1 MGISIL
7 SNQSINHFTS
17 EINKAD
23 HVSAN
28 AGVEHL
34 SNNYGLT
41 ANAAVQRSQTG
52 NIYQISAKTSG
63 QTGGLYWTSKTNSHT
78 SEILNKTTQ
87 INQINPL
94 RLDPNLQELRDYIGN
109 RTLLNV
115 ESGGV
120 LSTTNNNNINTDV
133 GIGYGNKIG
142 GGVLVNKNIYSGDLF
157 QNKSYNAGLG
167 FGAGVNGIGPNIEAT
182 MGYMNGKTSD
192 HGNGA
197 AFGFRVSAITGPEL
211 VADWKFDRNG
221 IRYTI
226 PFGGLVSNIATGN
239 IVGLVNNLYKMVS
252 GETLPIPRHEVIYPD
267 DKPQRTPKIQ
277 MFEKNSIQLTEA
289 GIQSVMEVVSN
300 IKNNPSAKLELGQY
314 EDKKSMVARWF
325 ENKEKT
331 HELVGKRA
339 ETIKDMLIQ
348 LGVNPDVIKIGHSD
362 IQQNSTKLTV
372 EDHNTNIRYISTHDN
387 DKLALNDGSRFN
399 TIRHS
404 PAGDV
409 AFENIKMNPEFKELT
424 KDKSKIEVE
433 SAANMVFDKMYIS
446 QPNIFQEQVL
456 KEIKSFY
463 DKGQTFTQALSV
475 LDDKQTIASIMKNDD
490 FNQFVQQNKINN
502 NESKLLA
509 SYILEVTDFGNSDRS
524 LETKRFNGKAPT
536 NLVESLAQYK
546 QEFYDKN
553 ISLEN
558 LEQTKQ
564 EFDKMLEK
572 NPVYQNAIVKNNP
585 YDQSLVNSY
594 LFREYLS
601 GNEKHIATSINMGM
615 EQLNQNYYQQGKSLS
630 FEAYL
635 RNPNDH
641 SNGYYQKR
649 INEIKHDLGDN
660 KALDNMFK
668 SNDFQ
673 NSVKTYATEN
683 SLSVNNATNKEKV
696 VVKKTIENLLLK
708 SPNQKVDDVVNMLS
722 EDVYSKGMTYNKFYQ
737 KMILGESTIVETN
750 KIPYPNENISTNK
763 METEVLEKT
772 NITKEIDQSEK
783 TEKKSLWDYAVELA
797 KKPLCTIDEEDREL
811 IYGPNMWT
819 RLMQQ
824 EERL

>member
-28 AGVEHL
+28 AGVEHS

-52 NIYQISAKTSG
+52 NVYQISAKTSG
-63 QTGGLYWTSKTNSHT
+63 QTGGLYWTSRTNSHT

-120 LSTTNNNNINTDV
+120 LATTNNNNINTDV

-142 GGVLVNKNIYSGDLF
+142 GGVLINKNIYNGDLF

-167 FGAGVNGIGPNIEAT
+167 FGAGINGIGPNIEAT

-277 MFEKNSIQLTEA
+277 MFEKNSVQLTEA

-348 LGVNPDVIKIGHSD
+348 LGVNPDIIKIGHSD
-362 IQQNSTKLTV
+362 IQPNSTQLTV
-372 EDHNTNIRYISTHDN
+372 EDHNTNIRYVSTHDN

-409 AFENIKMNPEFKELT
+409 AFENIKMNPKFKELT

-446 QPNIFQEQVL
+446 QPNISQEQVL

-475 LDDKQTIASIMKNDD
+475 LDDKQTIASIMKNND

-536 NLVESLAQYK
+536 NLVEGLSQYK

-558 LEQTKQ
+558 LEQTKK
-564 EFDKMLEK
+564 EFDKILEK

-585 YDQSLVNSY
+585 YDKSLVNSY
-594 LFREYLS
+594 LFREYLN

-683 SLSVNNATNKEKV
+683 SLSVNNATNKEKGI
-696 VVKKTIENLLLK
+696 VKKTIENLLLK

-737 KMILGESTIVETN
+737 KMILGESTIVEPK

-763 METEVLEKT
+763 METT
-772 NITKEIDQSEK
+772 NIN
-783 TEKKSLWDYAVELA
+783 SLFNINLPNNKLSQKD
-797 KKPLCTIDEEDREL
+797 TIN
-811 IYGPNMWT
+811 IKNSII
-819 RLMQQ
+819 
-824 EERL
+824 

>member
-28 AGVEHL
+28 AGVEHS

-52 NIYQISAKTSG
+52 NVYQISAKTSG

-446 QPNIFQEQVL
+446 QPNISQEQVL

-475 LDDKQTIASIMKNDD
+475 LDDKQTIASIMKHDD

-536 NLVESLAQYK
+536 NLVEGLSQYK

-558 LEQTKQ
+558 LEQTKK
-564 EFDKMLEK
+564 EFDKILEK

-585 YDQSLVNSY
+585 YDKSLVNSY

-673 NSVKTYATEN
+673 NSVKNYATEN
-683 SLSVNNATNKEKV
+683 SLSVNNATNKEKGI
-696 VVKKTIENLLLK
+696 VKKTIENLLLK

-737 KMILGESTIVETN
+737 KMILGESTIVESK
-750 KIPYPNENISTNK
+750 KIPYPNENMSTNK
-763 METEVLEKT
+763 METT
-772 NITKEIDQSEK
+772 NIN
-783 TEKKSLWDYAVELA
+783 SLFNINLPNNELSQ
-797 KKPLCTIDEEDREL
+797 KDTLNIKNSI
-811 IYGPNMWT
+811 I
-819 RLMQQ
+819 
-824 EERL
+824 

>member
-28 AGVEHL
+28 AGVEHS

-41 ANAAVQRSQTG
+41 ANVAVQRSQTG
-52 NIYQISAKTSG
+52 NVYQISAKTSG
-63 QTGGLYWTSKTNSHT
+63 QTGGVYWTSRTNNHI

-120 LSTTNNNNINTDV
+120 LPTTNNNNINTDV

-142 GGVLVNKNIYSGDLF
+142 GGILINRNIYHGDLF

-167 FGAGVNGIGPNIEAT
+167 FGAGINGVGPNIEVT
-182 MGYMNGKTSD
+182 MGYMNGRTSD

-226 PFGGLVSNIATGN
+226 PFGGIISNIATGN
-239 IVGLVNNLYKMVS
+239 VVGLVNNLYKMAS

-267 DKPQRTPKIQ
+267 DKPQRSPKIP
-277 MFEKNSIQLTEA
+277 MFENNSIQLTES
-289 GIQSVMEVVSN
+289 GIQSIMEVVSN
-300 IKNNPSAKLELGQY
+300 IKNNPNAKLELGQY
-314 EDKKSMVARWF
+314 EDKKSMVSRWF
-325 ENKEKT
+325 ENKDKV

-339 ETIKDMLIQ
+339 EMIKEILIQ
-348 LGVNPDVIKIGHSD
+348 LGVNPEIIQIGHSS

-372 EDHNTNIRYISTHDN
+372 EDHNTNIRYVSTNDN

-409 AFENIKMNPEFKELT
+409 AFENIKMSPEFKELT

-446 QPNIFQEQVL
+446 QPNTSQEQVL

-463 DKGQTFTQALSV
+463 DRGQTFTQALSV
-475 LDDKQTIASIMKNDD
+475 LDDKQSIASIMKNDA

-509 SYILEVTDFGNSDRS
+509 SYILEVTDFGNSERS
-524 LETKRFNGKAPT
+524 LETKNFNGKAPT
-536 NLVESLAQYK
+536 NLIESLSQYK

-558 LEQTKQ
+558 LEYTKK
-564 EFDKMLEK
+564 EFDKILER
-572 NPVYQNAIVKNNP
+572 NPIYQNAILKNNP
-585 YDQSLVNSY
+585 YDKSLVNSY
-594 LFREYLS
+594 LFREYLN
-601 GNEKHIATSINMGM
+601 GNEKHISTSINMGM
-615 EQLNQNYYQQGKSLS
+615 EQLNQNYYQQGKSLA

-649 INEIKHDLGDN
+649 INEIKHDIGDN
-660 KALDNMFK
+660 KSLDNMFK

-673 NSVKTYATEN
+673 NSVKNYATEN
-683 SLSVNNATNKEKV
+683 SLSVNNATNKEKSI
-696 VVKKTIENLLLK
+696 VKKTIEMLLLK

-722 EDVYSKGMTYNKFYQ
+722 EDVYNKGMTYNKFYQ
-737 KMILGESTIVETN
+737 KMILGDLTIVEPK
-750 KIPYPNENISTNK
+750 KILNPNENISTNK
-763 METEVLEKT
+763 IETNNSLF
-772 NITKEIDQSEK
+772 NINLPNNELSQKETLNIKNS
-783 TEKKSLWDYAVELA
+783 
-797 KKPLCTIDEEDREL
+797 I
-811 IYGPNMWT
+811 I
-819 RLMQQ
+819 
-824 EERL
+824 

>member
-28 AGVEHL
+28 AGVEHS

-52 NIYQISAKTSG
+52 NVYQISAKTSG

-211 VADWKFDRNG
+211 VADWKFDRNR

-300 IKNNPSAKLELGQY
+300 IKNNPSAQLELGQY

-409 AFENIKMNPEFKELT
+409 AFENIKMNLEFKELT

-446 QPNIFQEQVL
+446 QP
-456 KEIKSFY
+456 
-463 DKGQTFTQALSV
+463 
-475 LDDKQTIASIMKNDD
+475 
-490 FNQFVQQNKINN
+490 
-502 NESKLLA
+502 
-509 SYILEVTDFGNSDRS
+509 
-524 LETKRFNGKAPT
+524 
-536 NLVESLAQYK
+536 
-546 QEFYDKN
+546 
-553 ISLEN
+553 
-558 LEQTKQ
+558 
-564 EFDKMLEK
+564 
-572 NPVYQNAIVKNNP
+572 
-585 YDQSLVNSY
+585 
-594 LFREYLS
+594 
-601 GNEKHIATSINMGM
+601 
-615 EQLNQNYYQQGKSLS
+615 
-630 FEAYL
+630 
-635 RNPNDH
+635 
-641 SNGYYQKR
+641 
-649 INEIKHDLGDN
+649 
-660 KALDNMFK
+660 
-668 SNDFQ
+668 
-673 NSVKTYATEN
+673 
-683 SLSVNNATNKEKV
+683 
-696 VVKKTIENLLLK
+696 
-708 SPNQKVDDVVNMLS
+708 
-722 EDVYSKGMTYNKFYQ
+722 
-737 KMILGESTIVETN
+737 
-750 KIPYPNENISTNK
+750 
-763 METEVLEKT
+763 
-772 NITKEIDQSEK
+772 
-783 TEKKSLWDYAVELA
+783 
-797 KKPLCTIDEEDREL
+797 
-811 IYGPNMWT
+811 
-819 RLMQQ
+819 
-824 EERL
+824 

>member
-28 AGVEHL
+28 AGVEHS

-52 NIYQISAKTSG
+52 NVYQISAKTSG

-120 LSTTNNNNINTDV
+120 LATTNNNNINTDV

-142 GGVLVNKNIYSGDLF
+142 GGVLVNKNIYNGDLF

-277 MFEKNSIQLTEA
+277 MFEKNSVQLTEA

-446 QPNIFQEQVL
+446 QPNISQEQVL

-475 LDDKQTIASIMKNDD
+475 LDDKQTIASIMKNND

-536 NLVESLAQYK
+536 NLVEGLSQYK

-558 LEQTKQ
+558 LEQTKK
-564 EFDKMLEK
+564 EFDKILEK

-585 YDQSLVNSY
+585 YDKSLVNSY
-594 LFREYLS
+594 LFREYLN

-615 EQLNQNYYQQGKSLS
+615 EQLNQNYYQQSKSLS

-683 SLSVNNATNKEKV
+683 SLSVNNATNKEKGI
-696 VVKKTIENLLLK
+696 VKKTIENLLLK

-737 KMILGESTIVETN
+737 KMILGESTIVEPK

-763 METEVLEKT
+763 METT
-772 NITKEIDQSEK
+772 NIN
-783 TEKKSLWDYAVELA
+783 SLFNINLPNNELSQ
-797 KKPLCTIDEEDREL
+797 KDTIN
-811 IYGPNMWT
+811 IKNSII
-819 RLMQQ
+819 
-824 EERL
+824 

>member
-28 AGVEHL
+28 AGVEHS

-52 NIYQISAKTSG
+52 NVYQISAKTSG
-63 QTGGLYWTSKTNSHT
+63 QTGGLYWTSRTNSHT

-120 LSTTNNNNINTDV
+120 LATTNNNNINTDV

-277 MFEKNSIQLTEA
+277 MFEKNSAQLTEA

-348 LGVNPDVIKIGHSD
+348 LGVNPNVIKIGHSD
-362 IQQNSTKLTV
+362 IQPNSTQLTV
-372 EDHNTNIRYISTHDN
+372 EDHNTNIRYVSTHDN

-446 QPNIFQEQVL
+446 QPNISQEQVL

-475 LDDKQTIASIMKNDD
+475 LDDKQTIASIMKNND

-536 NLVESLAQYK
+536 NLVEGLSQYK

-558 LEQTKQ
+558 LEQTKK
-564 EFDKMLEK
+564 EFDKILEK

-585 YDQSLVNSY
+585 YDKSLVNSY
-594 LFREYLS
+594 LFREYLN

-683 SLSVNNATNKEKV
+683 SLSVNNATNKEKGI
-696 VVKKTIENLLLK
+696 VKKTIENLLLK

-737 KMILGESTIVETN
+737 KMILGESTIVEPK

-763 METEVLEKT
+763 METT
-772 NITKEIDQSEK
+772 NIN
-783 TEKKSLWDYAVELA
+783 SLFNINLPNNELSQ
-797 KKPLCTIDEEDREL
+797 KDTIN
-811 IYGPNMWT
+811 IKNSII
-819 RLMQQ
+819 
-824 EERL
+824 

>member
-28 AGVEHL
+28 AGVEHS

-52 NIYQISAKTSG
+52 NVYQISAKTSG
-63 QTGGLYWTSKTNSHT
+63 QTGGLYWTSRTNSHT

-120 LSTTNNNNINTDV
+120 LATTNNNNINTDV

-142 GGVLVNKNIYSGDLF
+142 GGVLVNKNIYNGDLF

-277 MFEKNSIQLTEA
+277 MFEKNSVQLTEA

-372 EDHNTNIRYISTHDN
+372 EDHNINIRYVSTHDN

-446 QPNIFQEQVL
+446 QPNISQEQVL

-475 LDDKQTIASIMKNDD
+475 LDDKQTIASIMKNND

-536 NLVESLAQYK
+536 NLVEGLSQYK

-558 LEQTKQ
+558 LEQTKK
-564 EFDKMLEK
+564 EFDKILEK

-585 YDQSLVNSY
+585 YDKSLVNSY
-594 LFREYLS
+594 LFREYLN

-683 SLSVNNATNKEKV
+683 SLSVNNATNKEKGI
-696 VVKKTIENLLLK
+696 VKKTIENLLLK

-737 KMILGESTIVETN
+737 KMILGESTIVEPK

-763 METEVLEKT
+763 METT
-772 NITKEIDQSEK
+772 NIN
-783 TEKKSLWDYAVELA
+783 SLFNINLPNNELSQ
-797 KKPLCTIDEEDREL
+797 KDTLNIKNSI
-811 IYGPNMWT
+811 I
-819 RLMQQ
+819 
-824 EERL
+824 

>member
-120 LSTTNNNNINTDV
+120 LATTNNNNINTDV

-142 GGVLVNKNIYSGDLF
+142 GGVLVNKNIYNGDLF

-277 MFEKNSIQLTEA
+277 MFEKNSVQLTEA

-348 LGVNPDVIKIGHSD
+348 LGVNPDIIKIGHSD
-362 IQQNSTKLTV
+362 IQPNSTQLTV
-372 EDHNTNIRYISTHDN
+372 EDHNTNIRYVSTHDN
-387 DKLALNDGSRFN
+387 DKLALNNGSRFN

-446 QPNIFQEQVL
+446 QPNISQEQVL

-475 LDDKQTIASIMKNDD
+475 LDDKQTIASIMKNND

-536 NLVESLAQYK
+536 NLVEGLSQYK

-558 LEQTKQ
+558 LEQTKK
-564 EFDKMLEK
+564 EFDKILEK

-585 YDQSLVNSY
+585 YDKSLVNSY
-594 LFREYLS
+594 LFREYLN

-615 EQLNQNYYQQGKSLS
+615 EQLNQNYYQQSKSLS

-683 SLSVNNATNKEKV
+683 SLSVNNATNKEKGI
-696 VVKKTIENLLLK
+696 VKKTIENLLLK

-737 KMILGESTIVETN
+737 KMILGESTIVEPK

-763 METEVLEKT
+763 METT
-772 NITKEIDQSEK
+772 NIN
-783 TEKKSLWDYAVELA
+783 SLFNINLPNNELSQ
-797 KKPLCTIDEEDREL
+797 KDTIN
-811 IYGPNMWT
+811 IKNSII
-819 RLMQQ
+819 
-824 EERL
+824 

>member
-28 AGVEHL
+28 AGVEHS

-52 NIYQISAKTSG
+52 NVYQISAKTSG
-63 QTGGLYWTSKTNSHT
+63 QTGGLYWTSRTNSHT

-120 LSTTNNNNINTDV
+120 LATTNNNNINTDV

-277 MFEKNSIQLTEA
+277 MFEKNSAQLTEA

-348 LGVNPDVIKIGHSD
+348 LGVNPNVIKIGHSD
-362 IQQNSTKLTV
+362 IQPNSTQLTV
-372 EDHNTNIRYISTHDN
+372 EDHNTNIRYVSTHDN

-424 KDKSKIEVE
+424 KNKSKIEVE

-446 QPNIFQEQVL
+446 QPNVSQEQVL

-475 LDDKQTIASIMKNDD
+475 LDDKQTIASIMKHDD

-536 NLVESLAQYK
+536 NLVEGLSQYK

-558 LEQTKQ
+558 LEQTKK
-564 EFDKMLEK
+564 EFDKILEK

-585 YDQSLVNSY
+585 YDKSLVNSY
-594 LFREYLS
+594 LFREYLN

-673 NSVKTYATEN
+673 NSIKTYATEN
-683 SLSVNNATNKEKV
+683 SLSVNNATNKEKGI
-696 VVKKTIENLLLK
+696 VKKTIENLLLK

-737 KMILGESTIVETN
+737 KMILGESTIVEPK

-763 METEVLEKT
+763 META
-772 NITKEIDQSEK
+772 NIN
-783 TEKKSLWDYAVELA
+783 SLFNINLPNNELSQ
-797 KKPLCTIDEEDREL
+797 KDTIN
-811 IYGPNMWT
+811 IKNSII
-819 RLMQQ
+819 
-824 EERL
+824 

>member
-28 AGVEHL
+28 AGVEHS

-52 NIYQISAKTSG
+52 NVYQISAKTSG
-63 QTGGLYWTSKTNSHT
+63 QTGGLYWTSRTNSHT

-87 INQINPL
+87 TNQINPL

-120 LSTTNNNNINTDV
+120 LATTNNNNINTDV

-142 GGVLVNKNIYSGDLF
+142 GGVLVNKNIYNGDLF

-277 MFEKNSIQLTEA
+277 MFEKNSVQLTEA

-348 LGVNPDVIKIGHSD
+348 LGVNPDIIKIGHSD
-362 IQQNSTKLTV
+362 IQPNSTQLTV
-372 EDHNTNIRYISTHDN
+372 EDHNTNIRYVSTHDN

-433 SAANMVFDKMYIS
+433 SAANMVFDKMYIG
-446 QPNIFQEQVL
+446 QPNISQEQVL

-475 LDDKQTIASIMKNDD
+475 LDDKQTIASIMKNND

-536 NLVESLAQYK
+536 NLVEGLSQYK

-558 LEQTKQ
+558 LEQTKK
-564 EFDKMLEK
+564 EFDKILEK

-585 YDQSLVNSY
+585 YDKSLVNSY
-594 LFREYLS
+594 LFREYLN

-615 EQLNQNYYQQGKSLS
+615 EQLNQNYYQQSKSLS

-683 SLSVNNATNKEKV
+683 SLSVNNATNKEKGI
-696 VVKKTIENLLLK
+696 VKKTIENLLLK

-737 KMILGESTIVETN
+737 KMILGESTIVEPK

-763 METEVLEKT
+763 METT
-772 NITKEIDQSEK
+772 NIN
-783 TEKKSLWDYAVELA
+783 SLFNINLPNNELSQ
-797 KKPLCTIDEEDREL
+797 KDTIN
-811 IYGPNMWT
+811 IKNSII
-819 RLMQQ
+819 
-824 EERL
+824 

>member
-28 AGVEHL
+28 AGVEHS

-52 NIYQISAKTSG
+52 NVYQISAKTSG
-63 QTGGLYWTSKTNSHT
+63 QTGGLYWTSRTNSHT

-120 LSTTNNNNINTDV
+120 LATTNNNNINTDV

-142 GGVLVNKNIYSGDLF
+142 GGVLINKNIYNGDLF

-277 MFEKNSIQLTEA
+277 MFEKNSVQLTKA

-372 EDHNTNIRYISTHDN
+372 EDHNTNIRYVSTHDN

-446 QPNIFQEQVL
+446 QPNISQEQVL

-463 DKGQTFTQALSV
+463 NKGQTFTQALSV
-475 LDDKQTIASIMKNDD
+475 LDDKQTIASIMKNND

-536 NLVESLAQYK
+536 NLVEGLSQYK

-558 LEQTKQ
+558 LEQTKK
-564 EFDKMLEK
+564 EFDKILEK

-585 YDQSLVNSY
+585 YDKSLVNSY
-594 LFREYLS
+594 LFREYLN

-683 SLSVNNATNKEKV
+683 SLSVNNATNKEKGI
-696 VVKKTIENLLLK
+696 VKKTIENLLLK

-737 KMILGESTIVETN
+737 KMILGESTIVEPK

-763 METEVLEKT
+763 METT
-772 NITKEIDQSEK
+772 NIN
-783 TEKKSLWDYAVELA
+783 SLFNINLPNNELSQ
-797 KKPLCTIDEEDREL
+797 KDTIN
-811 IYGPNMWT
+811 IKNSII
-819 RLMQQ
+819 
-824 EERL
+824 

>member
-28 AGVEHL
+28 AGVEHS

-52 NIYQISAKTSG
+52 NVYQISAKTSG
-63 QTGGLYWTSKTNSHT
+63 QTGGLYWTSRTNSHT

-120 LSTTNNNNINTDV
+120 LATTNNNNINTDV

-277 MFEKNSIQLTEA
+277 MFEKNSAQLTEA

-348 LGVNPDVIKIGHSD
+348 LGVNPNVIKIGHSD
-362 IQQNSTKLTV
+362 IQPNSTQLTV
-372 EDHNTNIRYISTHDN
+372 EDHNTNIRYVSTHDN

-424 KDKSKIEVE
+424 KNKSKIEVE

-446 QPNIFQEQVL
+446 QPNVSQEQVL

-475 LDDKQTIASIMKNDD
+475 LDDKQTIASIMKHDD

-536 NLVESLAQYK
+536 NLVEGLSQYK

-558 LEQTKQ
+558 LEQTKK
-564 EFDKMLEK
+564 EFDKILEK

-585 YDQSLVNSY
+585 YDKSLVNSY
-594 LFREYLS
+594 LFREYLN

-673 NSVKTYATEN
+673 NSIKTYATEN
-683 SLSVNNATNKEKV
+683 SLSVNNATNKEKGI
-696 VVKKTIENLLLK
+696 VKKTIENLLLK

-737 KMILGESTIVETN
+737 KMILGESTIVEPK

-763 METEVLEKT
+763 METT
-772 NITKEIDQSEK
+772 NIN
-783 TEKKSLWDYAVELA
+783 SLFNINLPNNKLSQKD
-797 KKPLCTIDEEDREL
+797 TIN
-811 IYGPNMWT
+811 IKNSII
-819 RLMQQ
+819 
-824 EERL
+824 

>member
-28 AGVEHL
+28 AGVEHS

-52 NIYQISAKTSG
+52 NVYQISAKTSG
-63 QTGGLYWTSKTNSHT
+63 QTGGLYWTSRTNSHT

-120 LSTTNNNNINTDV
+120 LATTNNNNINTDV

-142 GGVLVNKNIYSGDLF
+142 GGVLINKNIYNGDLF

-277 MFEKNSIQLTEA
+277 MFEKNSVQLTEA

-314 EDKKSMVARWF
+314 EDKKSMIARWF

-348 LGVNPDVIKIGHSD
+348 LGVNPDIIKIGHSD
-362 IQQNSTKLTV
+362 IQPNSTKLTV
-372 EDHNTNIRYISTHDN
+372 EDHNTNIRYVSTHDN

-446 QPNIFQEQVL
+446 QPNISQEQVL

-475 LDDKQTIASIMKNDD
+475 LDDKQTIASIMKHDD
-490 FNQFVQQNKINN
+490 FNQFIQQNKINN

-509 SYILEVTDFGNSDRS
+509 SYVLEVTDFGNSDRS

-536 NLVESLAQYK
+536 NLVEGLSQYK

-558 LEQTKQ
+558 LEQTKK
-564 EFDKMLEK
+564 EFDKILEK

-585 YDQSLVNSY
+585 YDKSLVNSY
-594 LFREYLS
+594 LFREYLN

-683 SLSVNNATNKEKV
+683 SLSVNNATNKEKGI
-696 VVKKTIENLLLK
+696 VKKTIENLLLK

-737 KMILGESTIVETN
+737 KMILGESTIVEPK

-763 METEVLEKT
+763 METT
-772 NITKEIDQSEK
+772 NIN
-783 TEKKSLWDYAVELA
+783 SLFNINLPNNELSQ
-797 KKPLCTIDEEDREL
+797 KDTIN
-811 IYGPNMWT
+811 IKNSII
-819 RLMQQ
+819 
-824 EERL
+824 

>member
-763 METEVLEKT
+763 METT
-772 NITKEIDQSEK
+772 NINSLFNINLPNNEMG
-783 TEKKSLWDYAVELA
+783 KKDTLNIKNS
-797 KKPLCTIDEEDREL
+797 I
-811 IYGPNMWT
+811 I
-819 RLMQQ
+819 
-824 EERL
+824 

>member
-28 AGVEHL
+28 AGVEHS

-52 NIYQISAKTSG
+52 NVYQISAKTSG
-63 QTGGLYWTSKTNSHT
+63 QTGGLYWTSRTNSHT

-120 LSTTNNNNINTDV
+120 LATTNNNNINTDV

-142 GGVLVNKNIYSGDLF
+142 GGVLVNKNIYNGDLF

-277 MFEKNSIQLTEA
+277 MFEKNSVQLTEA

-300 IKNNPSAKLELGQY
+300 IKNNPSAQLELGQY

-348 LGVNPDVIKIGHSD
+348 LGVNPDIIKIGHSD
-362 IQQNSTKLTV
+362 IQPNSTQLTV
-372 EDHNTNIRYISTHDN
+372 EDHNTNIRYVSTHDN

-409 AFENIKMNPEFKELT
+409 AFENIKMNPKFKELT

-446 QPNIFQEQVL
+446 QPNISQEQVL

-463 DKGQTFTQALSV
+463 NKGQTFTQALSV
-475 LDDKQTIASIMKNDD
+475 LDDKQTIASIMKHDN

-536 NLVESLAQYK
+536 NLVEGLSQYK

-558 LEQTKQ
+558 LEQTKK
-564 EFDKMLEK
+564 EFDKILEK

-585 YDQSLVNSY
+585 YDKSLVNSY
-594 LFREYLS
+594 LFREYLN

-683 SLSVNNATNKEKV
+683 SLSVNNATNKEKGI
-696 VVKKTIENLLLK
+696 VKKTIENLLLK

-737 KMILGESTIVETN
+737 KMILGESTIVEPK

-763 METEVLEKT
+763 METT
-772 NITKEIDQSEK
+772 NIN
-783 TEKKSLWDYAVELA
+783 SLFNINLPNNELSQ
-797 KKPLCTIDEEDREL
+797 KDTIN
-811 IYGPNMWT
+811 IKNSII
-819 RLMQQ
+819 
-824 EERL
+824 

>member
-28 AGVEHL
+28 AGVEHS

-52 NIYQISAKTSG
+52 NVYQISAKTSG
-63 QTGGLYWTSKTNSHT
+63 QTGGLYWTSRTNSHT

-120 LSTTNNNNINTDV
+120 LATTNNNNINTDV

-142 GGVLVNKNIYSGDLF
+142 GGVLINKNIYNGDLF

-167 FGAGVNGIGPNIEAT
+167 FGAGINGIGPNIEAT

-252 GETLPIPRHEVIYPD
+252 GETLLIPRHEVIYPD

-277 MFEKNSIQLTEA
+277 MFEKNSVQLTEA

-348 LGVNPDVIKIGHSD
+348 LGVNPDIIKIGHSD
-362 IQQNSTKLTV
+362 IQPNSTQLTV
-372 EDHNTNIRYISTHDN
+372 EDHNTNIRYVSTHDN

-409 AFENIKMNPEFKELT
+409 AFENIKMNPKFKELT

-446 QPNIFQEQVL
+446 QPNISQEQVL

-475 LDDKQTIASIMKNDD
+475 LDDKQTIASIMKNND

-536 NLVESLAQYK
+536 NLVEGLSQYK

-558 LEQTKQ
+558 LEQTKK
-564 EFDKMLEK
+564 EFDKILEK

-585 YDQSLVNSY
+585 YDKSLVNSY
-594 LFREYLS
+594 LFREYLN

-683 SLSVNNATNKEKV
+683 SLSVNNATNKEKGI
-696 VVKKTIENLLLK
+696 VKKTIENLLLK

-737 KMILGESTIVETN
+737 KMILGESTIVEPK

-763 METEVLEKT
+763 METT
-772 NITKEIDQSEK
+772 NIN
-783 TEKKSLWDYAVELA
+783 SLFNINLPNNKLSQKD
-797 KKPLCTIDEEDREL
+797 TIN
-811 IYGPNMWT
+811 IKNSII
-819 RLMQQ
+819 
-824 EERL
+824 

>member
-28 AGVEHL
+28 AGVEHS

-41 ANAAVQRSQTG
+41 TNAAVQRSQTG
-52 NIYQISAKTSG
+52 NVYQISAKTSG
-63 QTGGLYWTSKTNSHT
+63 QTGGLYWTSRTNSHT

-120 LSTTNNNNINTDV
+120 LATTNNNNINTDV

-277 MFEKNSIQLTEA
+277 MFEKNSVQLTEA

-348 LGVNPDVIKIGHSD
+348 LGVNPDIIKIGHSD
-362 IQQNSTKLTV
+362 IQPNSTQLTV
-372 EDHNTNIRYISTHDN
+372 EDHNTNIRYVSTHDN

-446 QPNIFQEQVL
+446 QPNISQEQVL

-475 LDDKQTIASIMKNDD
+475 LDDKQTIASIMKNND

-536 NLVESLAQYK
+536 NLVEGLSQYK

-558 LEQTKQ
+558 LEQTKK
-564 EFDKMLEK
+564 EFDKILEK

-585 YDQSLVNSY
+585 YDKSLVNSY
-594 LFREYLS
+594 LFREYLN

-683 SLSVNNATNKEKV
+683 SLSVNNATNKEKGI
-696 VVKKTIENLLLK
+696 VKKTIENLLLK

-737 KMILGESTIVETN
+737 KMILGESTIVEPK

-763 METEVLEKT
+763 METT
-772 NITKEIDQSEK
+772 NIN
-783 TEKKSLWDYAVELA
+783 SLFNINLPNNKLSQKD
-797 KKPLCTIDEEDREL
+797 TIN
-811 IYGPNMWT
+811 IKNSII
-819 RLMQQ
+819 
-824 EERL
+824 

>member
-28 AGVEHL
+28 AGVEHS

-52 NIYQISAKTSG
+52 NVYQISAKTSG
-63 QTGGLYWTSKTNSHT
+63 QTGGLYWTSRTNSHT

-120 LSTTNNNNINTDV
+120 LSTTNNNNINTDI

-142 GGVLVNKNIYSGDLF
+142 GGVLVNKNIYNGDLF

-277 MFEKNSIQLTEA
+277 MFEKNSVQLTEA

-314 EDKKSMVARWF
+314 EDKKSIVARWF

-348 LGVNPDVIKIGHSD
+348 LGVNPDIIKIGHSD
-362 IQQNSTKLTV
+362 IQPNSTQLTV
-372 EDHNTNIRYISTHDN
+372 EDHNTNIRYVSTHDN

-446 QPNIFQEQVL
+446 QPNVSQEQVL

-475 LDDKQTIASIMKNDD
+475 LDDKQTIASIMKHDD

-536 NLVESLAQYK
+536 NLVEGLSQYK

-558 LEQTKQ
+558 LEQTKK
-564 EFDKMLEK
+564 EFDKILEK

-585 YDQSLVNSY
+585 YDKSLVNSY
-594 LFREYLS
+594 LFREYLN
-601 GNEKHIATSINMGM
+601 GNEKHISTSINMGM

-683 SLSVNNATNKEKV
+683 SLSVNNATNKEKGI
-696 VVKKTIENLLLK
+696 VKKTIENLLLK

-737 KMILGESTIVETN
+737 KMILGESTIVEPK

-763 METEVLEKT
+763 METT
-772 NITKEIDQSEK
+772 NIN
-783 TEKKSLWDYAVELA
+783 SLFNINLPNNELSQ
-797 KKPLCTIDEEDREL
+797 KDTIN
-811 IYGPNMWT
+811 IKNSII
-819 RLMQQ
+819 
-824 EERL
+824 

>member
-28 AGVEHL
+28 AGVEHS

-52 NIYQISAKTSG
+52 NVYQISAKTSG
-63 QTGGLYWTSKTNSHT
+63 QTGGLYWTSRTNSHT

-120 LSTTNNNNINTDV
+120 LATTNNNNINTDV

-142 GGVLVNKNIYSGDLF
+142 GGVLVNKNIYNGDLF

-277 MFEKNSIQLTEA
+277 MFEKNSAQLTEA

-348 LGVNPDVIKIGHSD
+348 LGVNPNVIKIGHSD
-362 IQQNSTKLTV
+362 IQPNSTQLTV
-372 EDHNTNIRYISTHDN
+372 EDHNTNIRYVSTHDN

-446 QPNIFQEQVL
+446 QPNISQEQVL

-475 LDDKQTIASIMKNDD
+475 LDDKQTIASIMKNND

-536 NLVESLAQYK
+536 NLVEGLSQYK

-558 LEQTKQ
+558 LEQTKK
-564 EFDKMLEK
+564 EFDKILEK

-585 YDQSLVNSY
+585 YDKSLVNSY
-594 LFREYLS
+594 LFREYLN

-683 SLSVNNATNKEKV
+683 SLSVNNATNKEKGI
-696 VVKKTIENLLLK
+696 VKKTIENLLLK

-737 KMILGESTIVETN
+737 KMILGESTIVEPK

-763 METEVLEKT
+763 METT
-772 NITKEIDQSEK
+772 NIN
-783 TEKKSLWDYAVELA
+783 SLFNINLPNNELSQ
-797 KKPLCTIDEEDREL
+797 KDTIN
-811 IYGPNMWT
+811 IKNSII
-819 RLMQQ
+819 
-824 EERL
+824 

>member
-28 AGVEHL
+28 AGVEHS

-52 NIYQISAKTSG
+52 NVYQISAKTSG
-63 QTGGLYWTSKTNSHT
+63 QTGGLYWTSRTNSHT

-87 INQINPL
+87 TNQINPL

-120 LSTTNNNNINTDV
+120 LATTNNNNINTDV

-142 GGVLVNKNIYSGDLF
+142 GGVLVNKNIYNGDLF

-277 MFEKNSIQLTEA
+277 MFEKNSVQLTEA

-348 LGVNPDVIKIGHSD
+348 LGVNPDIIKIGHSD
-362 IQQNSTKLTV
+362 IQPNSTQLTV
-372 EDHNTNIRYISTHDN
+372 EDHNTNIRYVSTHDN

-446 QPNIFQEQVL
+446 QPNISQEQVL

-475 LDDKQTIASIMKNDD
+475 LDDKQTIASIMKNND

-536 NLVESLAQYK
+536 NLVEGLSQYK

-558 LEQTKQ
+558 LEQTKK
-564 EFDKMLEK
+564 EFDKILEK

-585 YDQSLVNSY
+585 YDKSLVNSY
-594 LFREYLS
+594 LFREYLN

-615 EQLNQNYYQQGKSLS
+615 EQLNQNYYQQSKSLS

-641 SNGYYQKR
+641 SNSYYQKR

-683 SLSVNNATNKEKV
+683 SLSVNNATNKEKGI
-696 VVKKTIENLLLK
+696 VKKTIENLLLK

-737 KMILGESTIVETN
+737 KMILGESTIVEPK

-763 METEVLEKT
+763 METT
-772 NITKEIDQSEK
+772 NIN
-783 TEKKSLWDYAVELA
+783 SLFNINLPNNELSQ
-797 KKPLCTIDEEDREL
+797 KDTIN
-811 IYGPNMWT
+811 IKNSII
-819 RLMQQ
+819 
-824 EERL
+824 

>member
-28 AGVEHL
+28 AGVEHS

-52 NIYQISAKTSG
+52 NVYQISAKTSG
-63 QTGGLYWTSKTNSHT
+63 QTGGLYWTSRTNSHT

-87 INQINPL
+87 TNQINPL

-120 LSTTNNNNINTDV
+120 LATTNNNNINTDV

-142 GGVLVNKNIYSGDLF
+142 GGVLVNKNIYNGDLF

-277 MFEKNSIQLTEA
+277 MFEKNSVQLTEA

-348 LGVNPDVIKIGHSD
+348 LGVNPDIIKIGHSD
-362 IQQNSTKLTV
+362 IQPNSTQLTV
-372 EDHNTNIRYISTHDN
+372 EDHNTNIRYVSTHDN

-446 QPNIFQEQVL
+446 QPNISQEQVL

-475 LDDKQTIASIMKNDD
+475 LDDKQTIASIMKNND

-536 NLVESLAQYK
+536 NLVEGLSQYK

-558 LEQTKQ
+558 LEQTKK
-564 EFDKMLEK
+564 EFDKILEK

-585 YDQSLVNSY
+585 YDKSLVNSY
-594 LFREYLS
+594 LFREYLN

-615 EQLNQNYYQQGKSLS
+615 EQLNQNYYQQSKSLS

-683 SLSVNNATNKEKV
+683 SLSVNNATNKEKGI
-696 VVKKTIENLLLK
+696 VKKTIENLLLK

-737 KMILGESTIVETN
+737 KMILGESTIVEPK

-763 METEVLEKT
+763 METT
-772 NITKEIDQSEK
+772 NIN
-783 TEKKSLWDYAVELA
+783 SLFNINLPNNELSQ
-797 KKPLCTIDEEDREL
+797 KDTIN
-811 IYGPNMWT
+811 IKNSII
-819 RLMQQ
+819 
-824 EERL
+824 

>member
-28 AGVEHL
+28 AGVEHS

-52 NIYQISAKTSG
+52 NVYQISAKTSG
-63 QTGGLYWTSKTNSHT
+63 QTGGLYWTSRTNSHT

-120 LSTTNNNNINTDV
+120 LATTNNNNINTDV

-142 GGVLVNKNIYSGDLF
+142 GGVLVNKNIYNGDLF

-277 MFEKNSIQLTEA
+277 MFEKNSVQLTEA

-348 LGVNPDVIKIGHSD
+348 LGVNPDIIKIGHSD
-362 IQQNSTKLTV
+362 IQPNSTQLTV
-372 EDHNTNIRYISTHDN
+372 EDHNTNIRYVSTHDN

-446 QPNIFQEQVL
+446 QPNISQEQVL

-475 LDDKQTIASIMKNDD
+475 LDDKQTIASIMKNND

-536 NLVESLAQYK
+536 NLVEGLSQYK

-558 LEQTKQ
+558 LEQTKK
-564 EFDKMLEK
+564 EFDKILEK

-585 YDQSLVNSY
+585 YDKSLVNSY
-594 LFREYLS
+594 LFREYLN

-683 SLSVNNATNKEKV
+683 SLSVNNATNKEKGI
-696 VVKKTIENLLLK
+696 VKKTIENLLLK

-737 KMILGESTIVETN
+737 KMILGESTIVEPK

-763 METEVLEKT
+763 METT
-772 NITKEIDQSEK
+772 NIN
-783 TEKKSLWDYAVELA
+783 SLFNINLPNNELSQ
-797 KKPLCTIDEEDREL
+797 KDTIN
-811 IYGPNMWT
+811 IKNSII
-819 RLMQQ
+819 
-824 EERL
+824 

>member
-28 AGVEHL
+28 AGVEHS

-52 NIYQISAKTSG
+52 NVYQISAKTSG
-63 QTGGLYWTSKTNSHT
+63 QAGGLYWTSRTNSHT

-120 LSTTNNNNINTDV
+120 LSTANNNNINTDV

-277 MFEKNSIQLTEA
+277 MFEKNSVQLTEA

-446 QPNIFQEQVL
+446 QPNISQEQVL

-475 LDDKQTIASIMKNDD
+475 LDDKQTIASIMKNND

-536 NLVESLAQYK
+536 NLVEGLSQYK

-558 LEQTKQ
+558 LEQTKK
-564 EFDKMLEK
+564 EFDKILEK

-585 YDQSLVNSY
+585 YDKSLVNSY
-594 LFREYLS
+594 LFREYLN

-615 EQLNQNYYQQGKSLS
+615 EQLNQNYYQQSKSLS

-683 SLSVNNATNKEKV
+683 SLSVNNATNKEKGI
-696 VVKKTIENLLLK
+696 VKKTIENLLLK

-737 KMILGESTIVETN
+737 KMILGESTIVEPK

-763 METEVLEKT
+763 METT
-772 NITKEIDQSEK
+772 NIN
-783 TEKKSLWDYAVELA
+783 SLFNINLPNNELSQ
-797 KKPLCTIDEEDREL
+797 KDTIN
-811 IYGPNMWT
+811 IKNSII
-819 RLMQQ
+819 
-824 EERL
+824 

>member
-28 AGVEHL
+28 AGVEHS

-52 NIYQISAKTSG
+52 NVYQISAKTSG
-63 QTGGLYWTSKTNSHT
+63 QTGGLYWTSRTNSHT

-120 LSTTNNNNINTDV
+120 LATTNNNNINTDV

-142 GGVLVNKNIYSGDLF
+142 GGVLVNKNIYNGDLF

-277 MFEKNSIQLTEA
+277 MFEKNSVQLTEA

-331 HELVGKRA
+331 HELAGKRA

-348 LGVNPDVIKIGHSD
+348 LGVNPDIIKIGHSD
-362 IQQNSTKLTV
+362 IQPIVQN
-372 EDHNTNIRYISTHDN
+372 
-387 DKLALNDGSRFN
+387 
-399 TIRHS
+399 
-404 PAGDV
+404 
-409 AFENIKMNPEFKELT
+409 
-424 KDKSKIEVE
+424 
-433 SAANMVFDKMYIS
+433 
-446 QPNIFQEQVL
+446 
-456 KEIKSFY
+456 
-463 DKGQTFTQALSV
+463 
-475 LDDKQTIASIMKNDD
+475 
-490 FNQFVQQNKINN
+490 
-502 NESKLLA
+502 
-509 SYILEVTDFGNSDRS
+509 
-524 LETKRFNGKAPT
+524 
-536 NLVESLAQYK
+536 
-546 QEFYDKN
+546 
-553 ISLEN
+553 
-558 LEQTKQ
+558 
-564 EFDKMLEK
+564 
-572 NPVYQNAIVKNNP
+572 
-585 YDQSLVNSY
+585 
-594 LFREYLS
+594 
-601 GNEKHIATSINMGM
+601 
-615 EQLNQNYYQQGKSLS
+615 
-630 FEAYL
+630 
-635 RNPNDH
+635 
-641 SNGYYQKR
+641 
-649 INEIKHDLGDN
+649 
-660 KALDNMFK
+660 
-668 SNDFQ
+668 
-673 NSVKTYATEN
+673 
-683 SLSVNNATNKEKV
+683 
-696 VVKKTIENLLLK
+696 
-708 SPNQKVDDVVNMLS
+708 
-722 EDVYSKGMTYNKFYQ
+722 
-737 KMILGESTIVETN
+737 
-750 KIPYPNENISTNK
+750 
-763 METEVLEKT
+763 
-772 NITKEIDQSEK
+772 
-783 TEKKSLWDYAVELA
+783 
-797 KKPLCTIDEEDREL
+797 
-811 IYGPNMWT
+811 
-819 RLMQQ
+819 
-824 EERL
+824 

>member
-28 AGVEHL
+28 AGVEHS

-52 NIYQISAKTSG
+52 NVYQISAKTSG
-63 QTGGLYWTSKTNSHT
+63 QTGGLYWTSRTNSHT

-87 INQINPL
+87 TNQINPL

-120 LSTTNNNNINTDV
+120 LATTNNNNINTDV

-142 GGVLVNKNIYSGDLF
+142 GGVLVNKNIYNGDLF

-182 MGYMNGKTSD
+182 MSYMNGKTSD

-277 MFEKNSIQLTEA
+277 MFEKNSVQLTEA

-348 LGVNPDVIKIGHSD
+348 LGVNPDIIKIGHSD
-362 IQQNSTKLTV
+362 IQPNSTQLTV
-372 EDHNTNIRYISTHDN
+372 EDHNTNIRYVSTHDN

-446 QPNIFQEQVL
+446 QPNISQEQVL

-475 LDDKQTIASIMKNDD
+475 LDDKQTIASIMKNND

-536 NLVESLAQYK
+536 NLVEGLSQYK

-558 LEQTKQ
+558 LEQTKK
-564 EFDKMLEK
+564 EFDKILEK

-585 YDQSLVNSY
+585 YDKSLVNSY
-594 LFREYLS
+594 LFREYLN

-615 EQLNQNYYQQGKSLS
+615 EQLNQNYYQQSKSLS

-683 SLSVNNATNKEKV
+683 SLSVNNATNKEKGI
-696 VVKKTIENLLLK
+696 VKKTIENLLLK

-737 KMILGESTIVETN
+737 KMILGESTIVEPK

-763 METEVLEKT
+763 METT
-772 NITKEIDQSEK
+772 NIN
-783 TEKKSLWDYAVELA
+783 SLFNINLPNNELSQ
-797 KKPLCTIDEEDREL
+797 KDTIN
-811 IYGPNMWT
+811 IKNSII
-819 RLMQQ
+819 
-824 EERL
+824 

>member
-28 AGVEHL
+28 AGVEHS

-52 NIYQISAKTSG
+52 NVYQISAKTSG
-63 QTGGLYWTSKTNSHT
+63 QTGGLYWTSRTNSHT

-87 INQINPL
+87 IYQINPL

-115 ESGGV
+115 ESGGI
-120 LSTTNNNNINTDV
+120 LATTNNNNINTDV

-142 GGVLVNKNIYSGDLF
+142 GGVLINKNIYNGDLF

-277 MFEKNSIQLTEA
+277 MFEKNSVQLTEA

-331 HELVGKRA
+331 HELAGKRA

-348 LGVNPDVIKIGHSD
+348 LGVNPDIIKIGHSD
-362 IQQNSTKLTV
+362 IQPNSTKLTV
-372 EDHNTNIRYISTHDN
+372 EDHNTNIRYVSTHDN

-424 KDKSKIEVE
+424 KDKNKIEVE

-446 QPNIFQEQVL
+446 QPNVSQEQVL

-475 LDDKQTIASIMKNDD
+475 LDDKQTISSIMKNND

-536 NLVESLAQYK
+536 NLVEGLSQYK

-558 LEQTKQ
+558 LEQTKK
-564 EFDKMLEK
+564 EFDKILEK

-585 YDQSLVNSY
+585 YDKSLVNSY
-594 LFREYLS
+594 LFREYLN

-660 KALDNMFK
+660 QALDNMFK

-683 SLSVNNATNKEKV
+683 SLSVNNATNKEKGI
-696 VVKKTIENLLLK
+696 VKKTIENLLLK

-737 KMILGESTIVETN
+737 KMILGESTIVEPK

-763 METEVLEKT
+763 METT
-772 NITKEIDQSEK
+772 NIN
-783 TEKKSLWDYAVELA
+783 SLFNINLPNNELSQ
-797 KKPLCTIDEEDREL
+797 KDTIN
-811 IYGPNMWT
+811 IKNSII
-819 RLMQQ
+819 
-824 EERL
+824 

>member
-28 AGVEHL
+28 AGVEHS

-52 NIYQISAKTSG
+52 NVYQISAKTSG
-63 QTGGLYWTSKTNSHT
+63 QTGGLYWTSRTNSHT

-120 LSTTNNNNINTDV
+120 LATTNNNNINTDV

-142 GGVLVNKNIYSGDLF
+142 GGVLVNKNIYNGDLF

-277 MFEKNSIQLTEA
+277 MFEKNSVQLTEA
-289 GIQSVMEVVSN
+289 GVQSVMEIVSN

-331 HELVGKRA
+331 HELAGKRA

-348 LGVNPDVIKIGHSD
+348 LGVNPDIIKIGHSD
-362 IQQNSTKLTV
+362 IQPNSTKLTV
-372 EDHNTNIRYISTHDN
+372 EDHNTNIRYVSTHDN

-424 KDKSKIEVE
+424 KNKSKIEVE

-446 QPNIFQEQVL
+446 QPNVSQEQVL

-475 LDDKQTIASIMKNDD
+475 LDDKQTIASIMKHDD

-536 NLVESLAQYK
+536 NLVEGLSQYK

-558 LEQTKQ
+558 LEQTKK
-564 EFDKMLEK
+564 EFDKILEK

-585 YDQSLVNSY
+585 YDKSLVNSY
-594 LFREYLS
+594 LFREYLN

-683 SLSVNNATNKEKV
+683 SLSVNNATNKEKGI
-696 VVKKTIENLLLK
+696 VKKTIENLLLK

-737 KMILGESTIVETN
+737 KMILGESTIVEPK

-763 METEVLEKT
+763 METT
-772 NITKEIDQSEK
+772 NIN
-783 TEKKSLWDYAVELA
+783 SLFNINLPNNELSQ
-797 KKPLCTIDEEDREL
+797 KDTIN
-811 IYGPNMWT
+811 IKNSII
-819 RLMQQ
+819 
-824 EERL
+824 

>member
-28 AGVEHL
+28 AGVEHS

-52 NIYQISAKTSG
+52 NVYQISAKTSG
-63 QTGGLYWTSKTNSHT
+63 QTGGLYWTSRTNSHT

-120 LSTTNNNNINTDV
+120 LATTNNNNINTDV

-142 GGVLVNKNIYSGDLF
+142 GGVLVNKNIYNGDLF

-277 MFEKNSIQLTEA
+277 MFEKNSVQLTEA

-314 EDKKSMVARWF
+314 EDKKSMIARWF

-348 LGVNPDVIKIGHSD
+348 LGVNPDIIKIGHSD
-362 IQQNSTKLTV
+362 IQPNSTQLTV
-372 EDHNTNIRYISTHDN
+372 EDHNTNIRYVSTHDN

-446 QPNIFQEQVL
+446 QPNISQEQVL

-475 LDDKQTIASIMKNDD
+475 LDDKQTIASIMKNND

-536 NLVESLAQYK
+536 NLVEGLSQYK

-558 LEQTKQ
+558 LEQTKK
-564 EFDKMLEK
+564 EFDKILEK

-585 YDQSLVNSY
+585 YDKSLVNSY
-594 LFREYLS
+594 LFREYLN

-615 EQLNQNYYQQGKSLS
+615 EQLNQNYYQQSKSLS

-683 SLSVNNATNKEKV
+683 SLSVNNATNKEKGI
-696 VVKKTIENLLLK
+696 VKKTIENLLLK
-708 SPNQKVDDVVNMLS
+708 SPNQKVDDVINMLS

-737 KMILGESTIVETN
+737 KMILGESTIVEPK

-763 METEVLEKT
+763 METT
-772 NITKEIDQSEK
+772 NIN
-783 TEKKSLWDYAVELA
+783 SLFNINLPNNELSQ
-797 KKPLCTIDEEDREL
+797 KDTIN
-811 IYGPNMWT
+811 IKNSII
-819 RLMQQ
+819 
-824 EERL
+824 

>member
-28 AGVEHL
+28 AGVEHS

-52 NIYQISAKTSG
+52 NVYQISAKTSG
-63 QTGGLYWTSKTNSHT
+63 QTGGLYWTSRTNSHT

-120 LSTTNNNNINTDV
+120 LATTNNNNINTDV

-142 GGVLVNKNIYSGDLF
+142 GGVLVNKNIYNGDLF

-277 MFEKNSIQLTEA
+277 MFEKNSVQLTEA

-300 IKNNPSAKLELGQY
+300 IKNNPSAQLELGQY

-348 LGVNPDVIKIGHSD
+348 LGVNPDIIKIGHSD
-362 IQQNSTKLTV
+362 IQPNSTQLTV
-372 EDHNTNIRYISTHDN
+372 EDHNTNIRYVSTHDN

-446 QPNIFQEQVL
+446 QPNVSQEQVL

-475 LDDKQTIASIMKNDD
+475 LDDKQTIASIMKHDD

-536 NLVESLAQYK
+536 NLVEGLSQYK

-558 LEQTKQ
+558 LEQTKK
-564 EFDKMLEK
+564 EFDKILEK

-585 YDQSLVNSY
+585 YDKSLVNSY
-594 LFREYLS
+594 LFREYLN

-683 SLSVNNATNKEKV
+683 SLSVNNATNKEKGI
-696 VVKKTIENLLLK
+696 VKKTIENLLLK
-708 SPNQKVDDVVNMLS
+708 SPNQKVDDVVYMLS

-737 KMILGESTIVETN
+737 KMILGESTIVETK

-763 METEVLEKT
+763 METT
-772 NITKEIDQSEK
+772 NIN
-783 TEKKSLWDYAVELA
+783 SLFNINLPNNELSQ
-797 KKPLCTIDEEDREL
+797 KDTIN
-811 IYGPNMWT
+811 IKNSII
-819 RLMQQ
+819 
-824 EERL
+824 

>member
-28 AGVEHL
+28 AGVEHS

-52 NIYQISAKTSG
+52 NVYQISAKTSG

-120 LSTTNNNNINTDV
+120 LPTTNNNNINTDV

-277 MFEKNSIQLTEA
+277 MFEKNSVQLTEA

-314 EDKKSMVARWF
+314 EDKKSMIARWF

-348 LGVNPDVIKIGHSD
+348 LGVNPDIIKIGHSD
-362 IQQNSTKLTV
+362 IQPNSTQLTV
-372 EDHNTNIRYISTHDN
+372 EDHNTNIRYVSTHDN

-446 QPNIFQEQVL
+446 QPNISQEQVL

-475 LDDKQTIASIMKNDD
+475 LDDKQTIASIMKNND

-536 NLVESLAQYK
+536 NLVEGLSQYK

-558 LEQTKQ
+558 LEQTKK
-564 EFDKMLEK
+564 EFDKILEK

-585 YDQSLVNSY
+585 YDKSLVNSY
-594 LFREYLS
+594 LFREYLN

-615 EQLNQNYYQQGKSLS
+615 EQLNQNYYQQSKSLS

-683 SLSVNNATNKEKV
+683 SLSVNNATNKEKGI
-696 VVKKTIENLLLK
+696 VKKTIENLLLK

-737 KMILGESTIVETN
+737 KMILGESTIVEPK

-763 METEVLEKT
+763 METT
-772 NITKEIDQSEK
+772 NIN
-783 TEKKSLWDYAVELA
+783 SLFNINLPNNELSQ
-797 KKPLCTIDEEDREL
+797 KDTIN
-811 IYGPNMWT
+811 IKNSII
-819 RLMQQ
+819 
-824 EERL
+824 

>member
-28 AGVEHL
+28 AGVEHS

-52 NIYQISAKTSG
+52 NVYQISAKTSG
-63 QTGGLYWTSKTNSHT
+63 QTGGLYWTSRTNSHT

-120 LSTTNNNNINTDV
+120 LATTNNNNINTDV

-142 GGVLVNKNIYSGDLF
+142 GGVLVNKNIYNGDLF

-277 MFEKNSIQLTEA
+277 MFEKNSVQLTEA

-300 IKNNPSAKLELGQY
+300 IKNNPSAQLELGQY

-348 LGVNPDVIKIGHSD
+348 LGVNPDIIKIGHSD
-362 IQQNSTKLTV
+362 IQPNSTQLTV
-372 EDHNTNIRYISTHDN
+372 EDHNTNIRYVSTHDN

-446 QPNIFQEQVL
+446 QPNVPQEQVL

-475 LDDKQTIASIMKNDD
+475 LDDKQTIASIMKHDD

-536 NLVESLAQYK
+536 NLVEGLSQYK

-558 LEQTKQ
+558 LEQTKK
-564 EFDKMLEK
+564 EFDKILEK

-585 YDQSLVNSY
+585 YDKSLVNSY
-594 LFREYLS
+594 LFREYLN

-615 EQLNQNYYQQGKSLS
+615 EQLNQNYYQQSKSLS

-683 SLSVNNATNKEKV
+683 SLSVNNATNKEKGI
-696 VVKKTIENLLLK
+696 VKKTIENLLLK

-737 KMILGESTIVETN
+737 KMILGESTIVEPK

-763 METEVLEKT
+763 METT
-772 NITKEIDQSEK
+772 NIN
-783 TEKKSLWDYAVELA
+783 SLFNINLPNNELSQ
-797 KKPLCTIDEEDREL
+797 KDTIN
-811 IYGPNMWT
+811 IKNSII
-819 RLMQQ
+819 
-824 EERL
+824 

>member
-28 AGVEHL
+28 AGVEHS

-52 NIYQISAKTSG
+52 NVYQISAKTSG
-63 QTGGLYWTSKTNSHT
+63 QTGGLYWTSRTNSHT

-87 INQINPL
+87 TNQINPL

-120 LSTTNNNNINTDV
+120 LATTNNNNINTDV

-142 GGVLVNKNIYSGDLF
+142 GGVLVNKNIYNGDLF

-277 MFEKNSIQLTEA
+277 MFEKNSVQLTEA

-348 LGVNPDVIKIGHSD
+348 LGVNPDIIKIGHSD
-362 IQQNSTKLTV
+362 IQPNSTQLTV
-372 EDHNTNIRYISTHDN
+372 EDHNTNIRYVSTHDN

-446 QPNIFQEQVL
+446 QPNISQEQVL

-475 LDDKQTIASIMKNDD
+475 LDDKQTIASIMKHDD

-509 SYILEVTDFGNSDRS
+509 SYVLEVTDFGNSDRS

-536 NLVESLAQYK
+536 NLVEGLSQYK

-558 LEQTKQ
+558 LEQTKK
-564 EFDKMLEK
+564 EFDKILEK

-585 YDQSLVNSY
+585 YDKSLVNSY
-594 LFREYLS
+594 LFREYLN

-615 EQLNQNYYQQGKSLS
+615 EQLNQNYYQQSKSLS

-683 SLSVNNATNKEKV
+683 SLSVNNATNKEKGI
-696 VVKKTIENLLLK
+696 VKKTIENLLLK

-737 KMILGESTIVETN
+737 KMILGESTIVEPK

-763 METEVLEKT
+763 METT
-772 NITKEIDQSEK
+772 NIN
-783 TEKKSLWDYAVELA
+783 SLFNINLPNNELSQ
-797 KKPLCTIDEEDREL
+797 KDTIN
-811 IYGPNMWT
+811 IKNSII
-819 RLMQQ
+819 
-824 EERL
+824 

>member
-28 AGVEHL
+28 AGVEHS

-52 NIYQISAKTSG
+52 NVYQISAKTSG
-63 QTGGLYWTSKTNSHT
+63 QTGGLYWTSRTNSHT

-120 LSTTNNNNINTDV
+120 LATTNNNNINTDV

-142 GGVLVNKNIYSGDLF
+142 GGVLVNKNIYNGDLF

-277 MFEKNSIQLTEA
+277 MFEKNSVQLTEA

-348 LGVNPDVIKIGHSD
+348 LGVNPDIIKIGHSD
-362 IQQNSTKLTV
+362 IQPNSTQLTV
-372 EDHNTNIRYISTHDN
+372 EDHNTNIRYVSTHDN

-446 QPNIFQEQVL
+446 QPNISQEQVL

-475 LDDKQTIASIMKNDD
+475 LDDKQTIASIMKNND

-536 NLVESLAQYK
+536 NLVEGLSQYK

-558 LEQTKQ
+558 LEQTKK
-564 EFDKMLEK
+564 EFDKILEK

-585 YDQSLVNSY
+585 YDKSLVNSY
-594 LFREYLS
+594 LFREYLN

-660 KALDNMFK
+660 KALGNMFK

-683 SLSVNNATNKEKV
+683 SLSVNNATNKEKGI
-696 VVKKTIENLLLK
+696 VKKTIENLLLK

-737 KMILGESTIVETN
+737 KMILGESTIVEPK

-763 METEVLEKT
+763 METT
-772 NITKEIDQSEK
+772 NIN
-783 TEKKSLWDYAVELA
+783 SLFNINLPNNKLSQKD
-797 KKPLCTIDEEDREL
+797 TIN
-811 IYGPNMWT
+811 IKNSII
-819 RLMQQ
+819 
-824 EERL
+824 

>member
-28 AGVEHL
+28 AGVEHS

-52 NIYQISAKTSG
+52 NVYQISAKTSG
-63 QTGGLYWTSKTNSHT
+63 QTGGLYWTSRTNSHT

-120 LSTTNNNNINTDV
+120 LATTNNNNINTDV

-277 MFEKNSIQLTEA
+277 MFEKNSAQLTEA

-348 LGVNPDVIKIGHSD
+348 LGVNPNVIKIGHSD
-362 IQQNSTKLTV
+362 IQPNSTQLTV
-372 EDHNTNIRYISTHDN
+372 EDHNTNIRYVSTHDN

-424 KDKSKIEVE
+424 KNKSKIEVE

-446 QPNIFQEQVL
+446 QPNVSQEQVL

-475 LDDKQTIASIMKNDD
+475 LDDKQTIASIMKHDD

-536 NLVESLAQYK
+536 NLVEGLSQYK

-558 LEQTKQ
+558 LEQTKK
-564 EFDKMLEK
+564 EFDKILEK

-585 YDQSLVNSY
+585 YDKSLVNSY
-594 LFREYLS
+594 LFREYLN

-683 SLSVNNATNKEKV
+683 SLSVNNATNKEKGI
-696 VVKKTIENLLLK
+696 VKKTIENLLLK

-737 KMILGESTIVETN
+737 KMILGESTIVEPK

-763 METEVLEKT
+763 METT
-772 NITKEIDQSEK
+772 NIN
-783 TEKKSLWDYAVELA
+783 SLFNINLPNNELSQ
-797 KKPLCTIDEEDREL
+797 KDTIN
-811 IYGPNMWT
+811 IKNSII
-819 RLMQQ
+819 
-824 EERL
+824 

>member
-28 AGVEHL
+28 AGVEHS

-52 NIYQISAKTSG
+52 NVYQISAKTSG
-63 QTGGLYWTSKTNSHT
+63 QTGGLYWTSRTNSHT

-120 LSTTNNNNINTDV
+120 LATTNNNNINTDV

-142 GGVLVNKNIYSGDLF
+142 GGVLINKNIYNGDLF

-277 MFEKNSIQLTEA
+277 MFEKNSVQLTEA

-348 LGVNPDVIKIGHSD
+348 LGVNPDIIKIGHSD
-362 IQQNSTKLTV
+362 IQPNSTQLTV
-372 EDHNTNIRYISTHDN
+372 EDHNTNIRYVSTHDN

-446 QPNIFQEQVL
+446 QPNISQEQVL

-475 LDDKQTIASIMKNDD
+475 LDDKQTIASIMKNND

-536 NLVESLAQYK
+536 NLVEGLSQYK

-558 LEQTKQ
+558 LEQTKK
-564 EFDKMLEK
+564 EFDKILEK

-585 YDQSLVNSY
+585 YDKSLVNSY
-594 LFREYLS
+594 LFREYLN

-683 SLSVNNATNKEKV
+683 SLSVNNATNKEKGI
-696 VVKKTIENLLLK
+696 VKKTIENLLLK

-737 KMILGESTIVETN
+737 KMILGESTIVEPK

-763 METEVLEKT
+763 METT
-772 NITKEIDQSEK
+772 NIN
-783 TEKKSLWDYAVELA
+783 SLFNINLPNNELSQ
-797 KKPLCTIDEEDREL
+797 KDTIN
-811 IYGPNMWT
+811 IKNSII
-819 RLMQQ
+819 
-824 EERL
+824 

>member
-28 AGVEHL
+28 AGVEHS

-52 NIYQISAKTSG
+52 NVYQISAKTSG
-63 QTGGLYWTSKTNSHT
+63 QTGGLYWTSRTNSHT

-120 LSTTNNNNINTDV
+120 LATTNNNNINTDV

-142 GGVLVNKNIYSGDLF
+142 GGVLVNKNIYNGDLF

-277 MFEKNSIQLTEA
+277 MFEKNSVQLTEA

-372 EDHNTNIRYISTHDN
+372 EDHNTNIRYVSTHDN

-446 QPNIFQEQVL
+446 QPNISQEQVL

-475 LDDKQTIASIMKNDD
+475 LDDKQTIASIMKNND

-536 NLVESLAQYK
+536 NLVEGLSQYK

-558 LEQTKQ
+558 LEQTKK
-564 EFDKMLEK
+564 EFDKILEK

-585 YDQSLVNSY
+585 YDKSLVNSY
-594 LFREYLS
+594 LFREYLN

-683 SLSVNNATNKEKV
+683 SLSVNNATNKEKGI
-696 VVKKTIENLLLK
+696 VKKTIENLLLK

-737 KMILGESTIVETN
+737 KMILGESTIVEPK

-763 METEVLEKT
+763 META
-772 NITKEIDQSEK
+772 NIN
-783 TEKKSLWDYAVELA
+783 SLFNINLPNNELSQ
-797 KKPLCTIDEEDREL
+797 KDTIN
-811 IYGPNMWT
+811 IKNSII
-819 RLMQQ
+819 
-824 EERL
+824 

>member
-28 AGVEHL
+28 AGVEHS

-52 NIYQISAKTSG
+52 NVYQISAKTSG
-63 QTGGLYWTSKTNSHT
+63 QTGGLYWTSRTNSHT

-120 LSTTNNNNINTDV
+120 LATTNNNNINTDV

-142 GGVLVNKNIYSGDLF
+142 GGVLVNKNIYNGDLF

-277 MFEKNSIQLTEA
+277 MFEKNSVQLTEA

-314 EDKKSMVARWF
+314 EDKKSMIARWF

-348 LGVNPDVIKIGHSD
+348 LGVNPDIIKIGHSD
-362 IQQNSTKLTV
+362 IQPNSTQLTV
-372 EDHNTNIRYISTHDN
+372 EDHNTNIRYVSTHDN

-446 QPNIFQEQVL
+446 QPNISQEQVL

-475 LDDKQTIASIMKNDD
+475 LDDKQTIASIMKNND

-536 NLVESLAQYK
+536 NLVEGLSQYK

-558 LEQTKQ
+558 LEQTKK
-564 EFDKMLEK
+564 EFDKILEK

-585 YDQSLVNSY
+585 YDKSLVNSY
-594 LFREYLS
+594 LFREYLN

-615 EQLNQNYYQQGKSLS
+615 EQLNQNYYQQSKSLS

-683 SLSVNNATNKEKV
+683 SLSVNNATNKEKGI
-696 VVKKTIENLLLK
+696 VKKTIENLLLK

-737 KMILGESTIVETN
+737 KMILGESTIVEPK

-763 METEVLEKT
+763 METT
-772 NITKEIDQSEK
+772 NIN
-783 TEKKSLWDYAVELA
+783 SLFNINLPNNELSQ
-797 KKPLCTIDEEDREL
+797 KDTIN
-811 IYGPNMWT
+811 IKNSII
-819 RLMQQ
+819 
-824 EERL
+824 

>member
-28 AGVEHL
+28 AGVEHS

-41 ANAAVQRSQTG
+41 TNAAVQRSQTG
-52 NIYQISAKTSG
+52 NVYQISAKTSG
-63 QTGGLYWTSKTNSHT
+63 QTGGLYWTSRTNSHT

-120 LSTTNNNNINTDV
+120 LATTNNNNINTDV

-277 MFEKNSIQLTEA
+277 MFEKNSAQLTEA

-348 LGVNPDVIKIGHSD
+348 LGVNPNVIKIGHSD
-362 IQQNSTKLTV
+362 IQPNSTQLTV
-372 EDHNTNIRYISTHDN
+372 EDHNTNIRYVSTHDN

-446 QPNIFQEQVL
+446 QPNISQEQVL

-475 LDDKQTIASIMKNDD
+475 LDDKQTIASIMKNND

-536 NLVESLAQYK
+536 NLVEGLSQYK

-558 LEQTKQ
+558 LEQTKK
-564 EFDKMLEK
+564 EFDKILEK

-585 YDQSLVNSY
+585 YDKSLVNSY
-594 LFREYLS
+594 LFREYLN

-683 SLSVNNATNKEKV
+683 SLSVNNATNKEKGI
-696 VVKKTIENLLLK
+696 VKKTIENLLLK

-737 KMILGESTIVETN
+737 KMILGESTIVEPK

-763 METEVLEKT
+763 METT
-772 NITKEIDQSEK
+772 NIN
-783 TEKKSLWDYAVELA
+783 SLFNINLPNNELSQ
-797 KKPLCTIDEEDREL
+797 KDTIN
-811 IYGPNMWT
+811 IKNSII
-819 RLMQQ
+819 
-824 EERL
+824 